1 MRRIEQ
7 QGIKSSGLSRL
18 LEAPLSG
25 SGDGLRDKHSASQ
38 ELQPQAPNG
47 HRLPLSEI
55 RPVPRRGLSRVEA
68 ALYVGVSP
76 SLFDEMVKDGRMP
89 KPRRI
94 NSRTVWDKR
103 QLDEAFDAL
112 PGGENSG
119 DEEDWNVAV

>member
-1 MRRIEQ
+1 VRRGEQ
-7 QGIKSSGLSRL
+7 PS
-18 LEAPLSG
+18 
-25 SGDGLRDKHSASQ
+25 
-38 ELQPQAPNG
+38 PN
-47 HRLPLSEI
+47 RQRVALSEI

-103 QLDEAFDAL
+103 RLDEAFDAL

-119 DEEDWNVAV
+119 EEEDWNVAV